1 MCFNLFVQLYKD
13 TTSAPHNRSSQYH
26 VKTNGTKQKIKE
38 NSRQRFWYLN
48 ILLWHNIT
56 CMQESHVFSQSLLS
70 ILFTNDLQINMFHLS
85 QLCLSKFP
93 SGVVKRSFHLNTVWK
108 RAKTQKSLGCGHYSK
123 QPQRN
128 NLSFTVCPCTN
139 IESRRKITRQLQ
151 CVFIAAWDSS
161 PSDCSRLWQHS
172 DHWGADEKRCRDPGQ
187 W

>member
-1 MCFNLFVQLYKD
+1 MFDQFYKV

-38 NSRQRFWYLN
+38 NCRQRFWYLN
-48 ILLWHNIT
+48 VLLRHNIT

-93 SGVVKRSFHLNTVWK
+93 SGVVKRSFHLTFHW
-108 RAKTQKSLGCGHYSK
+108 SLLAVAIT
-123 QPQRN
+123 
-128 NLSFTVCPCTN
+128 LSSHKETICHLQYVHVSLSHISN
-139 IESRRKITRQLQ
+139 IERRRRRKITLQLQ